1 MELKFGGWFKW
12 DWEMP
17 EPFAIT
23 FYPASNGYKEL
34 HGCHSLV
41 LTLTNNTL
49 YDAEDIAFFN
59 IKMWHIPETKW

>member
-1 MELKFGGWFKW
+1 
-12 DWEMP
+12 MP

-23 FYPASNGYKEL
+23 FYPASNGSKEL

-49 YDAEDIAFFN
+49 YDAEDIAFYN
-59 IKMWHIPETKW
+59 IKM